1 MSGCRNRTRMPRSIN
16 AASSAGFP
24 ASPLIPSCSAA
35 RHNKLTSPTG
45 SAAAT
50 SNRRWVSRG
59 SAPDPLHE
67 GLLDAAGQRTRVGK
81 HEPARELRRRQPT
94 RQLQQR
100 QWVAARL
107 GDDLIAHALVQAPRH
122 GRGQQRARVVVGETA
137 DDDLRQAVELGDV
150 GGLADGEHH
159 GDALGQQA
167 PGHERQRLCGRPIE
181 PLHII
186 DQAHERTL
194 LGRLGQQTQDREGNE
209 EAIRC
214 SAVVQPER
222 RPQRVSLRARQP
234 VELAEHRRAQLMQ
247 PGERELHL
255 RLNPRDPGDATLRGP
270 LGDVL
275 QQRRLADPRLAA
287 QDLHR
292 ALPRTD
298 ALQLAVQC
306 LALDASP
313 S

>member
-1 MSGCRNRTRMPRSIN
+1 M
-16 AASSAGFP
+16 AEASNER
-24 ASPLIPSCSAA
+24 ASPSASPPTA
-35 RHNKLTSPTG
+35 ISGRPLSSVTSVG
-45 SAAAT
+45 S
-50 SNRRWVSRG
+50 
-59 SAPDPLHE
+59 
-67 GLLDAAGQRTRVGK
+67 RTANTMAIG
-81 HEPARELRRRQPT
+81 
-94 RQLQQR
+94 
-100 QWVAARL
+100 
-107 GDDLIAHALVQAPRH
+107 
-122 GRGQQRARVVVGETA
+122 
-137 DDDLRQAVELGDV
+137 
-150 GGLADGEHH
+150 
-159 GDALGQQA
+159 LGQQA

-181 PLHII
+181 PLRIV

-194 LGRLGQQTQDREGNE
+194 LGRLGQQTQDRERDE

-214 SAVVQPER
+214 RAVVQPER
-222 RPQRVSLRARQP
+222 RPQRVTLRAWQP

-255 RLNPRDPGDATLRGP
+255 RLNARDPGDATLRGP

-287 QDLHR
+287 QHLHR
-292 ALPRTD
+292 ALPRPD